1 MIKIKHPCDPNFVMP
16 TFRELREL
24 ANTNKDYF
32 NEFRDIYREVN
43 K

>member
-1 MIKIKHPCDPNFVMP
+1 MNIQHPESPYFVMP

-24 ANTNKDYF
+24 AKVDREKF
-32 NEFRDIYREVN
+32 NDFKALFREC

>member
-1 MIKIKHPCDPNFVMP
+1 MNIKHPESPYFVMP

-24 ANTNKDYF
+24 AKVDREKF
-32 NEFRDIYREVN
+32 NDFRDIYREVN